1 MTRKEKLLLVWMTV
15 SFCLFFGGLLMFDRR
30 PRLLNVL
37 DALFFVPAF
46 IYAARVHLD
55 DVLGFLKRNLWLL
68 VFLVFATVSTF
79 FADQPNL
86 TRFTRAFFQIFTL
99 FAFSQAILRTHATLF
114 WRALLLGIL
123 FGALVAMVDFYCY
136 YFIVDRPFSSQL
148 YGNFEVFHINRFIT
162 LSTNQLYASMY
173 FVTLPFFAFLA
184 ASRLPR
190 SLMVRLAPYAATLM
204 IVVYLIANQRRS
216 TLVALVAGCLI
227 LPLVTLKKKLIVP
240 LVLVGVIIGSIF
252 VISPDIIMERGAS
265 NRFAIWTETWHAITE
280 HPVLG
285 HAMAGEMP
293 DVHIIRP
300 DNGKPDVYSH
310 PHNYYLSLLY
320 YLGFAGLLLWTLI
333 WLPAALRSLRGE
345 HRAHLALAALATG
358 LTAVLFDGVH
368 PYTPFMYNWPSVW
381 IPMALLVACTQR
393 DQRARPTPPGD
404 GHADARE

>member
-37 DALFFVPAF
+37 DVLFFAPAF
-46 IYAARVHLD
+46 VYAVRVHLS
-55 DVLGFLKRNLWLL
+55 DVRGFLKQNLWLL
-68 VFLVFATVSTF
+68 VFLVFATASTF
-79 FADQPNL
+79 FAEQPNV

-99 FAFSQAILRTHATLF
+99 FAFTQAILRTHAALF
-114 WRALLLGIL
+114 WRALLGGIL

-136 YFIVDRPFSSQL
+136 YFVVGRPFSDQL

-162 LSTNQLYASMY
+162 LSTNQLHASMY

-184 ASRLPR
+184 ASRLPQ

-240 LVLVGVIIGSIF
+240 LLLVGVIIGSIF
-252 VISPDIIMERGAS
+252 VIKPDIIVERGAS
-265 NRFAIWTETWHAITE
+265 NRFAIWTETWHSIQE
-280 HPVLG
+280 RPLLG
-285 HAMAGEMP
+285 HGMAGEMP
-293 DVHIIRP
+293 DIHIIRP

-310 PHNYYLSLLY
+310 PHNYYLSVLY
-320 YLGFAGLLLWTLI
+320 YLGFFGLALWTMV
-333 WLPAALRSLRGE
+333 WLPSALRGLRPNYQ
-345 HRAHLALAALATG
+345 AQLALAALATG

-381 IPMALLVACTQR
+381 IPMALLAACTQR
-393 DQRARPTPPGD
+393 YQRN
-404 GHADARE
+404 E